1 MNDSRFRELLKPG
14 KIGSLEIPNRL
25 VMPPMG
31 THYATEKGFV
41 SNRIKAY
48 YEARAR
54 GGVGLIIVEVT
65 CIDSPAGL
73 GIKGN
78 LRLDDDACILGMKE
92 LSEVIHRH
100 GSKAA
105 VQLFHAGVSTHRRFT
120 GVQPV
125 GPSAIRA
132 FTGDTSRELTREET
146 VDLIRRFAEAAGR
159 AKQAGFDGVEIHG
172 ATNYLVAQFLSRYW
186 NQRTDDYGGS
196 LKNRARFLL
205 EILEASRAAVGTS
218 YPLWFRI
225 NLTEFGL
232 ENGITLE
239 EAKQIARWG
248 AAAGSDAIHV
258 SSFGAGS
265 LAHMGPCVADHG
277 ILLPLTSE
285 LKKEID
291 VPVIGVGHI
300 DPFQAE
306 KALEDGQADFIAI
319 GRGLLADPEL
329 FNKIREGRVEDV
341 RPCICCLECIKHII
355 YKQKPLKCAVNPL
368 CGKEEEYLIVP
379 AEDKKNIIV
388 IGGGPAGMEAA
399 RVAALRGHYV
409 TLFEKESVLGGLL
422 RSASRPPGKQDIGR
436 LVDYLVTQI
445 KKLGVEVQLGRETTP
460 EQVENL
466 KPDAVIVACGAS
478 PALPEIDGLRQAF
491 PLQVEEVLLGK
502 IETGKRVLIIG
513 GMRNGCETA
522 EFLSDARKAV
532 TLVYGYDRL
541 APDVLP
547 VFRTPLLSRLKEKK
561 VSLYCGV
568 KEGRIEGNRFIFK
581 EGGKTEQTLKFDTV
595 VVSGLRKPRKGEWQR
610 LAGVVGNLFFIG
622 DSLGA
627 RGILEAITDGNRA
640 GRIV

>member
-1 MNDSRFRELLKPG
+1 MKPG
-14 KIGSLEIPNRL
+14 KIGRLEIPNRL

-31 THYATEKGFV
+31 TLYATEKGFV

-65 CIDSPAGL
+65 CIDSPTGMGEKA
-73 GIKGN
+73 N
-78 LRLDDDACILGMKE
+78 LRLDDDACISGMKE

-105 VQLFHAGVSTHRRFT
+105 VQLYHAGVSTHRRFT

-132 FTGDTSRELTREET
+132 FTGDTSRELTREEIA
-146 VDLIRRFAEAAGR
+146 DLIRQFSEAAGR

-186 NQRTDDYGGS
+186 NRRTDDYGGS

-205 EILEASRAAVGTS
+205 EILEASRAKVGIS

-232 ENGITLE
+232 ENGITLGE
-239 EAKQIARWG
+239 TKQIAKWG
-248 AAAGSDAIHV
+248 ASAGSDAIHV

-265 LAHMGPCVADHG
+265 LAYMGPCVADHG

-306 KALEDGQADFIAI
+306 KALEEGQADFIAI
-319 GRGLLADPEL
+319 GRGLLADPEI
-329 FNKIREGRVEDV
+329 FNKIREGRVEDI

-379 AEDKKNIIV
+379 AEDKKNVIV
-388 IGGGPAGMEAA
+388 VGGGPAGMEAA
-399 RVAALRGHYV
+399 RVTALRGHHV
-409 TLFEKESVLGGLL
+409 TLFEKNIVLGGLL
-422 RSASRPPGKQDIGR
+422 RSASRPPRKQDIGR
-436 LVDYLVTQI
+436 LVDYLITQI
-445 KKLGVEVQLGRETTP
+445 KKLGVEVHLGREMTS
-460 EQVENL
+460 EQLKDL

-478 PALPEIDGLRQAF
+478 PDFPKIDGLSQAA
-491 PLQVEEVLLGK
+491 PLQVEEVLLGEK
-502 IETGKRVLIIG
+502 ETGQQVLIVG
-513 GMRNGCETA
+513 GTRNGCETA
-522 EFLSDARKAV
+522 DFLSDAGKVV

-568 KEGRIEGNRFIFK
+568 KEGRIEGNKFIFR
-581 EGGKTEQTLKFDTV
+581 EGERNEQTVEFDTL
-595 VVSGLRKPRKGEWQR
+595 VVSGPRKPRKGEWQP
-610 LAGVVGNLFFIG
+610 LTNVVGKLLFVG
-622 DSLGA
+622 DSAGA
-627 RGILEAITDGNRA
+627 RGILEAIAEGNRA
-640 GRIV
+640 GRIL

>member
-31 THYATEKGFV
+31 TLYATEEGFV

-65 CIDSPAGL
+65 CIDSPTGMGEKA
-73 GIKGN
+73 N
-78 LRLDDDACILGMKE
+78 LRLDDDAYISGMKE

-105 VQLFHAGVSTHRRFT
+105 VQLYHAGVSTHRRFT

-132 FTGDTSRELTREET
+132 FTGDTSRELTREEIA
-146 VDLIRRFAEAAGR
+146 DLIRQFSEAAGR
-159 AKQAGFDGVEIHG
+159 AKQADFDGVEIHG

-186 NQRTDDYGGS
+186 NRRTDDYGGS

-205 EILEASRAAVGTS
+205 EILEASRATVGIS

-248 AAAGSDAIHV
+248 ASAGSDAIHV

-285 LKKEID
+285 LKNEID

-379 AEDKKNIIV
+379 AEDKKDVIV
-388 IGGGPAGMEAA
+388 VGGGPAGMEAA
-399 RVAALRGHYV
+399 RVAALRGHHV
-409 TLFEKESVLGGLL
+409 TIFEKETVLGGLL

-436 LVDYLVTQI
+436 FVNYLVTQM
-445 KKLGVEVQLGRETTP
+445 KKLGVEVYLGRETTP
-460 EQVENL
+460 EQVEDL
-466 KPDAVIVACGAS
+466 KPDALIVACGAS
-478 PALPEIDGLRQAF
+478 PALPEIDGLRQAA
-491 PLQVEEVLLGK
+491 PLQIEEVLLGK
-502 IETGKRVLIIG
+502 IETGQQVLIVG
-513 GMRNGCETA
+513 GRRNGCETA
-522 EFLSDARKAV
+522 DFLSDSGKAV
-532 TLVYGYDRL
+532 TLVHGYDRL

-547 VFRTPLLSRLKEKK
+547 VFRTPLLSRLKKK
-561 VSLYCGV
+561 NVSLHLGV
-568 KEGRIEGNRFIFK
+568 KEGRIKGNRFIFR
-581 EGGKTEQTLKFDTV
+581 EGEKTEQTVEFDTV
-595 VVSGLRKPRKGEWQR
+595 VVSGTRKPRKGEWQR
-610 LAGVVGNLFFIG
+610 LASVVGNLLFVG
-622 DSLGA
+622 DSAGA
-627 RGILEAITDGNRA
+627 RGILEAIAEGNRA
-640 GRIV
+640 GRIL